1 MTTILLVEHHHLVRA
16 GVRRLLESEGGVTV
30 VGEAADGQVV
40 DRLVAQLHPDVLI
53 INVMLPSGCGLE
65 VTRQVRKRHPRTRVV
80 ILTMHANPDY
90 VALAFH
96 NGAAAYVLKDAPVA
110 ELVQAIHA
118 AVAGRRYLSSAL
130 AKHGFSPA
138 GTTGM
143 DSAADPLGP
152 LTSRER
158 DVFLLLVESC
168 TSPEIGTRLS
178 SSPRT
183 VELHRANVMRKLGLQ
198 TPTALIRYAL
208 RHGLIPLEP

>member
-1 MTTILLVEHHHLVRA
+1 MTTILLVDHHHVVRA
-16 GVRRLLESEGGVTV
+16 GVRRLLEADAAFTV
-30 VGEAADGQVV
+30 VGEAADGLVV
-40 DRLVAQLHPDVLI
+40 DQLVARLDPDVLI

-65 VTRQVRKRHPRTRVV
+65 VTRQVRQRHPRTRVV

-118 AVAGRRYLSSAL
+118 AMAGRRYLSPAL

-168 TSPEIGTRLS
+168 TSPEIATRLS
-178 SSPRT
+178 ISPRT

-198 TPTALIRYAL
+198 TSTALIRYAL